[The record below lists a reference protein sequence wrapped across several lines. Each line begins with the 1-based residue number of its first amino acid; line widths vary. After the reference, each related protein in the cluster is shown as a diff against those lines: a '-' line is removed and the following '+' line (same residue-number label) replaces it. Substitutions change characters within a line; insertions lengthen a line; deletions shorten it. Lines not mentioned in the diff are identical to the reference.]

1 MFEPKKQDESSI
13 FGHSILLQTKKT
25 EMEFVQPQRLLFPSQ
40 TMDFGNGESKK
51 RIEKRYTGARAKSEQ
66 HKTIMN
72 QGVQVVS
79 SEFYINYV
87 VNRNSL
93 EKKM

>member
-1 MFEPKKQDESSI
+1 
-13 FGHSILLQTKKT
+13 
-25 EMEFVQPQRLLFPSQ
+25 
-40 TMDFGNGESKK
+40 MDFGNGESKK

-93 EKKM
+93 EKKCSDVALR